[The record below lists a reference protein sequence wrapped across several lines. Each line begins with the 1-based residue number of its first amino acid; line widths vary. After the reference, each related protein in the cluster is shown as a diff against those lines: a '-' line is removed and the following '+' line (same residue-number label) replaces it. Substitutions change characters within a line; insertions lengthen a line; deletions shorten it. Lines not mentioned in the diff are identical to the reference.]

1 VEVVR
6 GTQIGYPTDIA
17 RNTVA
22 RSLGRVDSLAN
33 ILRAAAVA
41 AFAVG
46 VLLFLVNPPEMSGA
60 VRLLV
65 TLAAAVVFILGTAWI
80 TIGLMGSDGPT
91 EEEFERVV
99 VRSEQLAQFPQLAR
113 EATEFE
119 LLVADA
125 IDELPQEFQEALKH
139 VPVVVSQRGHEF
151 RAYGHYYGDGIARG
165 NYEDRIV
172 LYQDTLE
179 RDFGYDEDMLRAQ
192 VTRTLRHELAH
203 HLGWGEPGVRGL
215 GL

>member
-1 VEVVR
+1 
-6 GTQIGYPTDIA
+6 
-17 RNTVA
+17 
-22 RSLGRVDSLAN
+22 VDSLGS
-33 ILRAAAVA
+33 ILRAAAAA

-46 VLLFLVNPPEMSGA
+46 VLLFLIHPPELSGA
-60 VRLLV
+60 GRLGMTLMAALVFVLLV
-65 TLAAAVVFILGTAWI
+65 GWATVAM
-80 TIGLMGSDGPT
+80 MGSDGPT

-99 VRSEQLAQFPQLAR
+99 IRSEQLAQFPQLAQ

-125 IDELPQEFQEALKH
+125 IDELPAEFQAALED
-139 VPVVVSQRGHEF
+139 VPVVVSQHGREF
-151 RAYGHYYGDGIARG
+151 RAYGHYYGDGIARD

-179 RDFGYDEDMLRAQ
+179 RDFGHDRDLLRAQ
-192 VTRTLRHELAH
+192 VVRTLRHELAH
-203 HLGWGEPGVRGL
+203 HLGWGERGVRGL

>member
-1 VEVVR
+1 M
-6 GTQIGYPTDIA
+6 
-17 RNTVA
+17 
-22 RSLGRVDSLAN
+22 DSLAN
-33 ILRAAAVA
+33 ILRAAAA
-41 AFAVG
+41 AALAVG
-46 VLLFLVNPPEMSGA
+46 VLLFLLNPPELSGA
-60 VRLLV
+60 ARLGL
-65 TLAAAVVFILGTAWI
+65 TLAVAIVFVLVTAWI
-80 TIGLMGSDGPT
+80 TVGLMGSDGPS

-99 VRSEQLAQFPQLAR
+99 VRSEQLARFPQLAS

-125 IDELPQEFQEALKH
+125 IDELPDEFQEALED
-139 VPVVVSQRGHEF
+139 VPVVVSQRGREF
-151 RAYGHYYGDGIARG
+151 RAYGHYYGDGIARD

-179 RDFGYDEDMLRAQ
+179 LDFGHDEELLRAQ
-192 VTRTLRHELAH
+192 VVRTLRHELAH

>member
-1 VEVVR
+1 
-6 GTQIGYPTDIA
+6 
-17 RNTVA
+17 
-22 RSLGRVDSLAN
+22 VDSLGN
-33 ILRAAAVA
+33 IMRAAAA
-41 AFAVG
+41 AALTVG

-65 TLAAAVVFILGTAWI
+65 TLGAALVFVLVTAWI
-80 TIGLMGSDGPT
+80 TIGLMGNDGPT

-99 VRSEQLAQFPQLAR
+99 IRSEQLAKFPQLAR

-125 IDELPQEFQEALKH
+125 IDELPPEFQEALEH

-151 RAYGHYYGDGIARG
+151 RAYGHYYGDGIARD

-179 RDFGYDEDMLRAQ
+179 RDFGHDEDLLRGQ
-192 VTRTLRHELAH
+192 VVRTLRHELAH
-203 HLGWGEPGVRGL
+203 HLGWGERGVRGL

>member
-1 VEVVR
+1 M
-6 GTQIGYPTDIA
+6 
-17 RNTVA
+17 
-22 RSLGRVDSLAN
+22 DSLAN

-60 VRLLV
+60 VRLMV
-65 TLAAAVVFILGTAWI
+65 TLGAAVVFVIGTAWI

-99 VRSEQLAQFPQLAR
+99 IRSEELAKFPQLAR
-113 EATEFE
+113 QATEFD

-125 IDELPQEFQEALKH
+125 IDELPAEFLDALAD
-139 VPVVVSQRGHEF
+139 VPVVVSQHGREF
-151 RAYGHYYGDGIARG
+151 RAYGHYYGGSVAHDH
-165 NYEDRIV
+165 YEHRIV

-179 RDFGYDEDMLRAQ
+179 RDFGHDEDLLRAQ
-192 VTRTLRHELAH
+192 VVRTLRHELAH
-203 HLGWGEPGVRGL
+203 HLGWGGRGVREL